1 MAAISIFALTTF
13 FSNEPKSISR
23 GENHYKSGHI
33 ESFSYS
39 DRVLRGSVHASMKN
53 KSYKVTVSIDIK
65 LEAIVRVRVVY
76 VIIDCRSARFFR
88 KRNGYYINTYLL

>member
-39 DRVLRGSVHASMKN
+39 DGVLRGSVYASMKN
-53 KSYKVTVSIDIK
+53 KSYKVTVYKYRHKTRSYR
-65 LEAIVRVRVVY
+65 RV
-76 VIIDCRSARFFR
+76 
-88 KRNGYYINTYLL
+88 YILIMETKFVPPNANAPEEPTN